1 MLPIQNTLTNQ
12 QCLLIQEWPEEE
24 YPPYANGPGYII
36 SCDVADFIVAEFE
49 SHKLRVCCSVSPLLL
64 FLFVLVCM
72 HAVCTLYPHLS
83 ACLCH
88 AFDLL
93 TYCGYGCV

>member
-1 MLPIQNTLTNQ
+1 MLPSRRNTLTNQ
-12 QCLLIQEWPEEE
+12 QCLLFQEWPEEE

-36 SCDVADFIVAEFE
+36 SRDIAGFIVAEFE
-49 SHKLRVCCSVSPLLL
+49 SHKLRVCYCVTFAL
-64 FLFVLVCM
+64 FLVRACM
-72 HAVCTLYPHLS
+72 HAVYPHSS

-93 TYCGYGCV
+93 T